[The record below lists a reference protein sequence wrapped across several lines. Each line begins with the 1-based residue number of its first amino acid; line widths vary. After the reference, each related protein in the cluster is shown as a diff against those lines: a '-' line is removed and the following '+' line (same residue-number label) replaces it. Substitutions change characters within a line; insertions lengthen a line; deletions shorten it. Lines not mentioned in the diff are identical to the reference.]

1 MINHN
6 MKEDLKAVF
15 LLYQLMIIHNL
26 ADQVLQKVQI
36 KLNQNH
42 FPINIV

>member
-1 MINHN
+1 MVNH
-6 MKEDLKAVF
+6 MKEDLKALF
-15 LLYQLMIIHNL
+15 LLYQLMIIHL

-42 FPINIV
+42 YPITTYIV